1 MKKRTKI
8 WLGVLVVAAG
18 GIGFQ
23 AKKAHDEKLVTEVDL
38 KTIERKSLRSLIS
51 ASGKIK
57 PKTMVN
63 VSAAVSGKV
72 LEVCVHEGD
81 SVEKGQRLLRI
92 DPTPFE
98 TEVQQLEASIRSA
111 RANIELQKANVQQS
125 ESRLRRSESLQKQG
139 LVTDEA
145 LETDSTTVSVEA
157 ARLSAAEQELPR
169 LQASI
174 DQARHELTKVDVLS
188 DIAGTVTALNI
199 EAGEYAFVGA
209 FNNPATVLLTVADL
223 DVIEA
228 EVEVDESQAVK
239 AKPGQ
244 TAELEIDA
252 HADWVFQG
260 NVTEVG
266 HTPVTKL
273 TGAEREGTSY
283 LVKILVRDKIPGVR
297 PGLTCSAR
305 ICSDTR
311 DHVLAVPIEAMAM
324 RKPLSETTW
333 RPDAKADAGAT
344 VALAAEPPAAPPDES
359 TKATPKPAPNGTA
372 KSADGAANA
381 PAASDHLPGSDA
393 TRREDRDGKV
403 EGVFYVKDGKAW
415 FQPVK
420 LGITGE
426 KDFELRDSGGL
437 GEGVEIVV
445 GPYSVLHKLKDGDRV
460 KQLEKKDGEKSTG

>member
-1 MKKRTKI
+1 LKKRTKI
-8 WLGVLVVAAG
+8 WLGVLVVVAG

-23 AKKAHDEKLVTEVDL
+23 AKIAHDGKLVTEVDL
-38 KTIERKSLRSLIS
+38 KTIERKSLRSTIS

-57 PKTMVN
+57 PKMMVN

-111 RANIELQKANVQQS
+111 KANIELQKANLAQS
-125 ESRLRRSESLQKQG
+125 KSRLRRSESLQKQG
-139 LVTDEA
+139 LVTDEQ
-145 LETDSTTVSVEA
+145 LETEQTTVSVEE
-157 ARLSAAEQELPR
+157 ARLAAADQELPR
-169 LQASI
+169 LQAGI

-188 DIAGTVTALNI
+188 DISGTVTALNI

-239 AKPGQ
+239 AKAGQ

-252 HADWVFQG
+252 HVDWVFQG
-260 NVTEVG
+260 RVTEVG

-283 LVKILVRDKIPGVR
+283 LVKILVQDKIPGVR

-311 DHVLAVPIEAMAM
+311 EAVLAVPIEAMAM
-324 RKPLSETTW
+324 RKPLSESTW
-333 RPDAKADAGAT
+333 KGDARTEGGAA
-344 VALAAEPPAAPPDES
+344 VAVAAEPPASAADDPS
-359 TKATPKPAPNGTA
+359 KAVA
-372 KSADGAANA
+372 KSART
-381 PAASDHLPGSDA
+381 PAGDAKGASDPEHLTGSDA
-393 TRREDRDGKV
+393 TRREDKDGKV

-437 GEGVEIVV
+437 GEGAQIVV

-460 KQLEKKDGEKSTG
+460 KQQEKKEGEKSSG

>member
-8 WLGVLVVAAG
+8 WLGVLVVVAG

-23 AKKAHDEKLVTEVDL
+23 AKKAHDESLVTEVDM
-38 KTIERKSLRSLIS
+38 KSIERKSLRATIS

-72 LEVCVHEGD
+72 MEVCVHEGD
-81 SVEKGQRLLRI
+81 QVEKGQRLLRI

-111 RANIELQKANVQQS
+111 KANIELQKSNVQQS
-125 ESRLRRSESLQKQG
+125 ESRLKRSESLQKQG

-145 LETDSTTVSVEA
+145 LETDATTVSVER
-157 ARLSAAEQELPR
+157 ARLRAAEEELPR

-244 TAELEIDA
+244 SAELEVDA

-260 NVTEVG
+260 VVTEVG

-283 LVKILVRDKIPGVR
+283 LVKILVRDRIPGVR

-324 RKPLSETTW
+324 RKPMSESLW
-333 RPDAKADAGAT
+333 KNDGKADAGAA
-344 VALAAEPPAAPPDES
+344 VAIAAEPPA
-359 TKATPKPAPNGTA
+359 TTA
-372 KSADGAANA
+372 GDAANA
-381 PAASDHLPGSDA
+381 AKPAAGAERLAGSDA
-393 TRREDRDGKV
+393 TRREDKDGKV

-426 KDFELRDSGGL
+426 KDFELKDSGGL
-437 GEGVEIVV
+437 GEGAQIIV

-460 KQLEKKDGEKSTG
+460 KQQEKKEGEKSG

>member
-1 MKKRTKI
+1 LKKRTKI

-81 SVEKGQRLLRI
+81 QVEKGQRLLRI

-223 DVIEA
+223 AVIEA

-239 AKPGQ
+239 ARPGQ

-260 NVTEVG
+260 SVTEVG

-333 RPDAKADAGAT
+333 RPDAKTDAGAT
-344 VALAAEPPAAPPDES
+344 VALAAEPPAAPPEDAA
-359 TKATPKPAPNGTA
+359 KAAAKPAPGGAA
-372 KSADGAANA
+372 KSADGVANA
-381 PAASDHLPGSDA
+381 PAAADHLPGSDA

-415 FQPVK
+415 FQPVR